1 MAFWTSSNP
10 GVLPKWVFWLFA
22 IWTPIDLVLTVA
34 EAVDTDSSPRLF
46 GVFVMGWCAWLAH
59 KNEVRALVWVNAIA
73 ATASFV
79 FAFFWTNVT
88 QLPSELV
95 PAGYEYVTS
104 TYFVFVGV
112 ISLIF
117 ALYLNRYRVK
127 GVAPQLN
134 KSDRRNATA
143 KSYAPSS
150 APIKGTEQDEEQL
163 AERGIFDIQH
173 SGTPE
178 EASPDDYATELS
190 LFEAGDLDQSLWAK
204 HLVEAE
210 GDADKAKWQYIK
222 ARVKTAPARRAEQE
236 KEKKEAEMRA
246 FSEAERLKEER
257 LAAERNITV
266 LMVTHHLG
274 DARSIANKFVF
285 VALGKVLVEDSI
297 EVLTA
302 EHPQPELSSFVKAGE

>member
-88 QLPSELV
+88 QLPRELV

-143 KSYAPSS
+143 STPVAFKSS
-150 APIKGTEQDEEQL
+150 E
-163 AERGIFDIQH
+163 F
-173 SGTPE
+173 
-178 EASPDDYATELS
+178 
-190 LFEAGDLDQSLWAK
+190 
-204 HLVEAE
+204 
-210 GDADKAKWQYIK
+210 
-222 ARVKTAPARRAEQE
+222 KTWS
-236 KEKKEAEMRA
+236 M
-246 FSEAERLKEER
+246 S
-257 LAAERNITV
+257 
-266 LMVTHHLG
+266 
-274 DARSIANKFVF
+274 
-285 VALGKVLVEDSI
+285 
-297 EVLTA
+297 
-302 EHPQPELSSFVKAGE
+302 